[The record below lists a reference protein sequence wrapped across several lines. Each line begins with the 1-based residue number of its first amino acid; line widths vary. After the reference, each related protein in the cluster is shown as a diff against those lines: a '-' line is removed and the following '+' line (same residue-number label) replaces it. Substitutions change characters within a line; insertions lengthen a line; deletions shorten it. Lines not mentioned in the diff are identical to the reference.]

1 MAPTVGRPAV
11 RDPEMFLVADID
23 RLRETTPRSA
33 VRGLPTINESGGA
46 YQQAGHTYNFGGFL

>member
-1 MAPTVGRPAV
+1 
-11 RDPEMFLVADID
+11 MFLVADID

-33 VRGLPTINESGGA
+33 VRGLPTINESAGA